1 MTILE
6 CIHKVDAVAPNDN
19 TNEQKAR
26 WVWECEGKLWNQVF
40 LMQAG
45 EVQPGVGRDAT
56 LSLPVP
62 YDRVYPLYLQAMIH
76 YANGEYD
83 RYANSMAVFNGA
95 WGEVHRWIGGS
106 FDVSNLWRNK
116 RVEAEIDTQYPN
128 VRRGESLDR
137 TIMTIPQG
145 CALVGVR
152 LAMLTPAGRTYPSLV
167 LTEHPLIEGTYCLEV
182 DGEWKH
188 FELVAPDYY
197 PKFSKLWIEGSE
209 LKVEPPS
216 GTLPSPELIDGK
228 EGTELDFSIQA
239 QLWVND
245 PTMPVGLPAPLDERK
260 STPEPMLIGDIGG
273 TEVGVTLGP
282 GSWDTEGKL
291 ILSGRMLVSDEAA
304 LWRK

>member
-6 CIHKVDAVAPNDN
+6 CIHKVDAIEPNDY

-45 EVQPGVGRDAT
+45 EFQPEEGTDAT

-116 RVEAEIDTQYPN
+116 RMEAEIDPAAGDQA
-128 VRRGESLDR
+128 V
-137 TIMTIPQG
+137 MTIPQG

-152 LAMLTPAGRTYPSLV
+152 LALLTPFGRQYPTLV
-167 LTEHPLIEGTYCLEV
+167 QTEIMYSGTYCLEV
-182 DGEWKH
+182 DGSWSH
-188 FELVAPDYY
+188 FELGTALPAGTRFWLIGTSLYY
-197 PKFSKLWIEGSE
+197 Q
-209 LKVEPPS
+209 VPS
-216 GTLPSPELIDGK
+216 QQPQTALLIDGK
-228 EGTELDFSIQA
+228 EGTELDFSIRA

-273 TEVGVTLGP
+273 TEIGVTLGP

-304 LWRK
+304 LWPK

>member
-1 MTILE
+1 MTINQ
-6 CIHKVDAVAPNDN
+6 CSQRVDAIEPNDY

-26 WVWECEGKLWNQVF
+26 WVCECEGKLWNQVF

-45 EVQPGVGRDAT
+45 EFRPEEGTDAT

-116 RVEAEIDTQYPN
+116 RVTVEIDPAAGDQA
-128 VRRGESLDR
+128 V
-137 TIMTIPQG
+137 MTIPQG

-152 LAMLTPAGRTYPSLV
+152 LAVLTPYQRENPTLV
-167 LTEHPLIEGTYCLEV
+167 LTEIMYPGTYCLEV
-182 DGEWKH
+182 GGEWKH
-188 FELVAPDYY
+188 FELGAALPAGTRFWIIGTSLYYQAPSQQ
-197 PKFSKLWIEGSE
+197 PQTAL
-209 LKVEPPS
+209 
-216 GTLPSPELIDGK
+216 LISGK
-228 EGTELDFSIQA
+228 EGKALDFSIRA

-291 ILSGRMLVSDEAA
+291 VLTGRMLVSDEAA